1 MQMQAMETYSES
13 LAVELRDLK
22 ERDWVEVIAMP
33 TKAAPVDATDDKA
46 EGSN

>member
-1 MQMQAMETYSES
+1 MEAYSES

-33 TKAAPVDATDDKA
+33 IKAPVDATDDKA

>member
-1 MQMQAMETYSES
+1 MQAMEAYSEL

-33 TKAAPVDATDDKA
+33 TKAVDATDDKA